1 MSDMKIPSGAAWPA
15 YSRPAPASADRRQ
28 EWTPDTRK
36 EQTPSLAEMIRQARE
51 KAQEHAERLKAP
63 KNPARYGDAPMQA
76 YARLR
81 RARNRAEVGAATGY
95 ARRQIAQLK
104 TALRQ
109 DPENAERIR
118 AAIGQLQKAV
128 ARGSKKNRELDRE
141 RLLDAKRSRAQKEK
155 KLRRAQ
161 CLKQELQSRRVMR
174 VVRESG
180 YLREAEAENR
190 MQSQLA
196 ATRMELR
203 AQAQSLA
210 GALEPQIGAAVQQY
224 TAQSA
229 PAPADTGGKVDIIA

>member
-15 YSRPAPASADRRQ
+15 YPRQTPADGQQ
-28 EWTPDTRK
+28 EWASSAQR
-36 EQTPSLAEMIRQARE
+36 EQTPSLAEMIREARE
-51 KAQEHAERLKAP
+51 KAQEHAERLKVP

-95 ARRQIAQLK
+95 ARRQIAQLR

-128 ARGSKKNRELDRE
+128 ARGGKKNRELDRE
-141 RLLDAKRSRAQKEK
+141 KLLEARRSRAQREK

-161 CLKQELQSRRVMR
+161 CLKQELQGRRVMR

-180 YLREAEAENR
+180 YLRETEIENR

-210 GALEPQIGAAVQQY
+210 GALEPQVGAAVQQY
-224 TAQSA
+224 AAQSA
-229 PAPADTGGKVDIIA
+229 PAPADTGGEVDIIA

>member
-1 MSDMKIPSGAAWPA
+1 
-15 YSRPAPASADRRQ
+15 
-28 EWTPDTRK
+28 
-36 EQTPSLAEMIRQARE
+36 MIRQARE
-51 KAQEHAERLKAP
+51 KAQEHKERLKVP

-109 DPENAERIR
+109 DPENAEQIR

-141 RLLDAKRSRAQKEK
+141 KLLEARRSRAQKEK

-161 CLKQELQSRRVMR
+161 YLKQELQGRRVMR
-174 VVRESG
+174 VIRESG
-180 YLREAEAENR
+180 YLRETEVENR

-203 AQAQSLA
+203 AQAQSLNN
-210 GALEPQIGAAVQQY
+210 ALGPQVEAAVQQY
-224 TAQSA
+224 AAQSA
-229 PAPADTGGKVDIIA
+229 PAPADTSGGMDIIA